1 MACNNTLPFN
11 INFSLPIH
19 LNVLHTDFPALKL
32 FTVGCDDRH
41 RVCFDC
47 IRQNVEDVMRKERKI
62 AQCPM
67 CPHAITHD
75 EVKQLFPGDVDLI
88 ELSLEI
94 QLKST
99 LANGN
104 FIDCPT
110 VDCKARF
117 EKPDAPPPIASAASK
132 KHQVVAAAR
141 VRVSNNTSHPL
152 GCSLFFWW
160 FCFVCF
166 LFLFVFFGG
175 CSLEDLGHLSRSSW
189 LPPSSAIRA
198 DVRCID
204 GVITFFRPRA
214 TNASFASVRHAMKG
228 GTSRTN
234 VMKLHPSPNG
244 GTVG

>member
-1 MACNNTLPFN
+1 MHIFPDVCLDLDRIIDNTWHATTRSLSISF
-11 INFSLPIH
+11 FSFQFH

-32 FTVGCDDRH
+32 FTVGCADRH

-47 IRQNVEDVMRKERKI
+47 IRQYVEDVMRKERKI

-117 EKPDAPPPIASAASK
+117 EKPDVPPPIASAASK

-160 FCFVCF
+160 FF
-166 LFLFVFFGG
+166 LFLFFVFVFFWGG
-175 CSLEDLGHLSRSSW
+175 EIHSRTLVISLARVGCH
-189 LPPSSAIRA
+189 LPPPSMLTCAVLMTSSHSSGHVQRMQ
-198 DVRCID
+198 VLLLF
-204 GVITFFRPRA
+204 GVQ
-214 TNASFASVRHAMKG
+214 
-228 GTSRTN
+228 
-234 VMKLHPSPNG
+234 
-244 GTVG
+244 